1 VRVKAGELGKQQE
14 RGKETGKER
23 GRIILKVQRQRV
35 RGDQE
40 TAGVLGI
47 LGYGMSDQV
56 GTGVVVIPGSP
67 VLAAESAAV
76 KQLEEAALRAEACFQ
91 RRRIL
96 TLRVT
101 VCDWRV
107 LIPGLNPSQ
116 SPQHSEVSRQQLSH
130 RSAERVVPPLLV
142 GVFCGWEPLAEPLAY
157 G

>member
-1 VRVKAGELGKQQE
+1 VQVRVKAGELGKQQE

-67 VLAAESAAV
+67 V
-76 KQLEEAALRAEACFQ
+76 
-91 RRRIL
+91 
-96 TLRVT
+96 
-101 VCDWRV
+101 
-107 LIPGLNPSQ
+107 
-116 SPQHSEVSRQQLSH
+116 
-130 RSAERVVPPLLV
+130 
-142 GVFCGWEPLAEPLAY
+142 
-157 G
+157 